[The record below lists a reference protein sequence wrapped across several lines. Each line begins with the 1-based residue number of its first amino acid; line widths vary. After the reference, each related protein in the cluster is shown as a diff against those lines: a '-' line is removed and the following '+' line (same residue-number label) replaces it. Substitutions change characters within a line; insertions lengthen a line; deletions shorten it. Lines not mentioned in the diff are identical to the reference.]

1 LYQSENSNLK
11 FGKKLQLSLRN
22 RMTTVKEALI
32 LLESHEKQCAIR
44 YEHIEKRLEEGSVKF
59 KRLEFILWGL
69 YGLTAASLGV
79 DKLL

>member
-1 LYQSENSNLK
+1 
-11 FGKKLQLSLRN
+11 
-22 RMTTVKEALI
+22 MTPSKEAL
-32 LLESHEKQCAIR
+32 LRLESHEKQCTIR
-44 YEHIEKRLEEGSVKF
+44 YENIEKRLEEGSNKF